1 MPLDSLPLSFS
12 EYMQGQSISP
22 QEAWKEYIRTGGIPL
37 VAQMVGSDEK
47 ISYLNSLCEETYL
60 KDIIAHNR
68 IKKKTEL
75 ADTFNIIASMIGSP
89 VNVSKLT
96 NTFKSVMGKDITDDT
111 IANFIGYFED
121 AFVISKVSKYNI
133 KGRKYIGAP
142 FKLYFE
148 DIGVRNA
155 RLNFRQIEETHIME
169 NIIYNELRYRG
180 FNIDV
185 GEVNVSEKTDRID
198 INGKSIYAQKAL
210 EVDFIASKGDIKF
223 YIQSALSMDD
233 VDKQLQEKKSLYYID
248 VIDPIQ
254 HLRGF
259 FQWKNG
265 KVEKLA
271 GYYIYDDLGVAIKV
285 EQPKPRIDHQ
295 KELVDSSKPKSQ
307 MVQMA
312 FMGIMSILIM
322 ILLMNNISLS
332 RKVESQSKSQ
342 RSLEEQIISQN
353 ATLEEYADK
362 IDEMMESSIIDN
374 PEAKDEE
381 NVISTDKSNNTE
393 VEDIIPE
400 DNSSLTGVATFQ
412 TYTVK
417 EGDNLEK
424 ICSENGLDYVSSY
437 RIITGMNG
445 ISDPNKIYVGQKILI
460 PSE

>member
-1 MPLDSLPLSFS
+1 MEDFDIEIISEKRIDKTPIQLPLNFLVIGDVQNDDVKVYIKQSVFKELENYASSDTAHELGTILVGDYS
-12 EYMQGQSISP
+12 EELGKIHVIISD
-22 QEAWKEYIRTGGIPL
+22 Y
-37 VAQMVGSDEK
+37 
-47 ISYLNSLCEETYL
+47 
-60 KDIIAHNR
+60 IIAKYTDASASTLTFTHDTWDY
-68 IKKKTEL
+68 IHSEHEAKYKDKKIVGWQHTHPGYGIFLSNYDMFIQENF
-75 ADTFNIIASMIGSP
+75 FNI
-89 VNVSKLT
+89 
-96 NTFKSVMGKDITDDT
+96 
-111 IANFIGYFED
+111 
-121 AFVISKVSKYNI
+121 
-133 KGRKYIGAP
+133 P
-142 FKLYFE
+142 FQVAY
-148 DIGVRNA
+148 
-155 RLNFRQIEETHIME
+155 
-169 NIIYNELRYRG
+169 
-180 FNIDV
+180 
-185 GEVNVSEKTDRID
+185 
-198 INGKSIYAQKAL
+198 
-210 EVDFIASKGDIKF
+210 
-223 YIQSALSMDD
+223 
-233 VDKQLQEKKSLYYID
+233 

-322 ILLMNNISLS
+322 ILLINNISLS

-353 ATLEEYADK
+353 ATLEDYADK

-400 DNSSLTGVATFQ
+400 DNSSFTGIATFQ

-417 EGDNLEK
+417 EDDNLEK
-424 ICSENGLDYVSSY
+424 ICSENGLDYASSY

-445 ISDPNKIYVGQKILI
+445 ISDPNKIYVGQTILLPI
-460 PSE
+460 VQ